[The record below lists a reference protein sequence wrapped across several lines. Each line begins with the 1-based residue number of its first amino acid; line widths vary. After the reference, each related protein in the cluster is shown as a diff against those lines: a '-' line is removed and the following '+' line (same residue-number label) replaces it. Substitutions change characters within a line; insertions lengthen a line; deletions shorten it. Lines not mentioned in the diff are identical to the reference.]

1 MVAVANWEGGRIALE
16 AKISVASACV
26 WANQGKNQNTIYYPR
41 IMENPVRCQD
51 PYVRAQ
57 QNWRVSRLS
66 PDSSPVEIETLPKKR
81 DEHRML
87 NKMGWEAANVHLG
100 AKRSVKLIQN
110 DLRKRRANWLR
121 VAAKE
126 MARMVS
132 KDWKEWR
139 AEKM

>member
-1 MVAVANWEGGRIALE
+1 VAEALQRTGFR
-16 AKISVASACV
+16 A
-26 WANQGKNQNTIYYPR
+26 
-41 IMENPVRCQD
+41 
-51 PYVRAQ
+51 VRAA
-57 QNWRVSRLS
+57 
-66 PDSSPVEIETLPKKR
+66 VEIETLPKKR

-87 NKMGWEAANVHLG
+87 NKMGREAANVHLG